1 MSHLTLEELK
11 DLGHQIPYFL
21 VFFTCVSNANQQHF
35 AHEALSSGVSLQKQL
50 MKIQKDVRKFQH
62 HLIDVKPTPECK
74 FGFSFPKNNNK
85 KLKLNDKKCIKLHNR
100 DLPAE
105 VRAPEDFLQ
114 KTGGPYGGWD
124 QCDHQVF
131 LRIWTKHRGQTSYRN
146 EAKLHLPDKTAE
158 EIKRHE
164 CWHLELLSLQEK
176 KKKVRNAECVQ
187 RKHFKS
193 PKSNISVF
201 TVLLSESCCR
211 TTEERKEVARQL
223 EKWREEKRRKEEQEE
238 EQRVAKE
245 IQRRKLEEVLFL
257 VFASVCHQEPQSK
270 FSFYEKNTM
279 RLLFILQ
286 VNEHISRDPS
296 RLIRPTKGWQERMKH
311 IGPSG
316 GGPLLQMFHRAV
328 PTWRQGL

>member
-1 MSHLTLEELK
+1 MRTDWRRREMLKVSFSFFFYLYRHIFHVHWMSHLTLEELK

-62 HLIDVKPTPECK
+62 HLIDVKPTPELIERLKDIMSDVETSINSLKEEQRSCFEK
-74 FGFSFPKNNNK
+74 YLKEEMIVRLEISAYEKKIENWSLPAKSNPKLPSAPTTK
-85 KLKLNDKKCIKLHNR
+85 IKLHNR

-176 KKKVRNAECVQ
+176 KKKAIQLWKANKRQEHQ
-187 RKHFKS
+187 IRKHSQEETEKAQRAEEEARILADRHRY
-193 PKSNISVF
+193 ISVKF
-201 TVLLSESCCR
+201 GLQSGVS
-211 TTEERKEVARQL
+211 KE
-223 EKWREEKRRKEEQEE
+223 
-238 EQRVAKE
+238 
-245 IQRRKLEEVLFL
+245 
-257 VFASVCHQEPQSK
+257 
-270 FSFYEKNTM
+270 
-279 RLLFILQ
+279 
-286 VNEHISRDPS
+286 
-296 RLIRPTKGWQERMKH
+296 
-311 IGPSG
+311 
-316 GGPLLQMFHRAV
+316 
-328 PTWRQGL
+328 